1 MKSKCYFRF
10 QHFLPIFNFFLAIDK
25 PWVSKFFIF
34 FSGPDFE
41 PPVDFYGIA
50 KLVEEHDRLT
60 TSLTNKETYLTSNSF
75 EFETTDSNIQTKLD
89 DLTAEKTQIEVNRKV
104 FYVEIY

>member
-1 MKSKCYFRF
+1 M
-10 QHFLPIFNFFLAIDK
+10 
-25 PWVSKFFIF
+25 
-34 FSGPDFE
+34 
-41 PPVDFYGIA
+41 DFYGIA

-89 DLTAEKTQIEVNRKV
+89 DLTAEKAQIEVNRKV